1 VARHAFQS
9 TNMIKPF
16 QHTCCSISCPLSRV
30 HSISFVNSNRHNAQK
45 THSRNPKN
53 SCSRRS
59 ISKFRQ
65 RKVQVRKKGIAKV
78 CEFRNCRDIYPVHRI
93 SSGRVLIVIGISRS
107 IILHL
112 HHDGQIYG
120 PVWAMATTWKIQGT
134 SESVQAFCKAPANHT
149 SPRTVFDNG

>member
-1 VARHAFQS
+1 MARHAFQS

-30 HSISFVNSNRHNAQK
+30 HSISFVNSNRHNSQK
-45 THSRNPKN
+45 THSRNPRN
-53 SCSRRS
+53 SCSRRF

-78 CEFRNCRDIYPVHRI
+78 CEFRKCRDIYPVHQVGNCHVRCRR
-93 SSGRVLIVIGISRS
+93 SRVLIVIGISQS

-120 PVWAMATTWKIQGT
+120 PKLSTAT
-134 SESVQAFCKAPANHT
+134 HT
-149 SPRTVFDNG
+149 EA